1 MGFDAVL
8 KRVFPAVVLA
18 LLAVAAYFQASGIGQ
33 LLAAASGEPSS
44 SPASQATV
52 NRAPTPLLA
61 RSDHATSGKAILDRN
76 PFDSI
81 TGPFGQPKPDT
92 VSPDETPEDDAP
104 PCDAGRVV
112 LITWS
117 EEPEWSFASI
127 AGSDGKSALHRKGD
141 KVGDR
146 TVESIDWD
154 RVWLA
159 GDSGRRCQLAMGAAM
174 PKARAGG
181 PIKGTPEGD
190 KGGRKTRVPE
200 KIASK
205 IHPIDAGHVTVERA
219 VIDDVLELQAELFRS
234 VRALPDKEGG
244 LRLSGIPRGSL
255 TEMLGLKNGDRVETV
270 NGIDVSN
277 PGNAIGALTQL
288 RSASRLTVA
297 LHREGKPTTIDVQI
311 Q

>member
-18 LLAVAAYFQASGIGQ
+18 LLGIAAYFQASGIGQ
-33 LLAAASGEPSS
+33 LLAAASGESS
-44 SPASQATV
+44 EPTPGPAPGK
-52 NRAPTPLLA
+52 RAQTPLLA
-61 RSDHATSGKAILDRN
+61 RTDHATSGTAILDRN

-81 TGPFGQPKPDT
+81 TGPFTGPKPERAT
-92 VSPDETPEDDAP
+92 PDDAPEDEAP

-127 AGSDGKSALHRKGD
+127 AGSDGRSALHRRGD
-141 KVGDR
+141 RVGDR

-159 GDSGRRCQLAMGAAM
+159 ESSGRHCQLAMGAAM
-174 PKARAGG
+174 PAARAGG
-181 PIKGTPEGD
+181 PIKVAPEAD

-234 VRALPDKEGG
+234 VRAFPDKEGG

-255 TEMLGLKNGDRVETV
+255 TEMLGLRNGDRVETV